1 MSQSPS
7 KSFRK
12 KTTRRK
18 SRRSPQGS
26 TSSGTEIEITRYGV
40 GLDVHKENIVVS
52 VAAQTEQNLI
62 VQIRTHKFRNHPPG
76 LQELTQFLQKYQ
88 PVSHYLMECTGIYHR
103 PLYHALEGAFPNSK
117 TKIIAMNPLLVH
129 RKLTDLGNKHDK
141 ADAQGMAELS
151 FYDRLIRPSYV
162 GTPEFFHLRDTLRNY
177 KHAKKEASKHVNR
190 IHRVLCSVNFMCKLN
205 LHHEWELHLL
215 DYIIATE
222 GPIKRAFK
230 AMVESSRLEKRS
242 ISSLMKHQE
251 DFVPYFNIELPKS
264 SRFNLR
270 QLVIQYLQAETNAAQ
285 YLLQTEKQILK
296 DAEFEHWYLQLLR
309 IPCVGQI
316 SALRL
321 ITELGDFR
329 RFVNWKAF
337 AKYCGVVPEIK
348 ESGGTFTASHI
359 NRFTNAHLRTALS
372 QVAMLYVNGYAK
384 GTDLS
389 IFAHRQRVL
398 RRLPYKKAVMRVAH
412 KLSRIIYQVLV
423 NNVTYD
429 VTYEQTKAK
438 IQRLQ
443 RKNTKHGTMLES
455 SQTRSLQRDISQ
467 LLVTNSQY
475 MTSKSRFFL
484 VKGFQQ
490 LIRKANVVELEG
502 TKLDSKKNKI

>member
-1 MSQSPS
+1 M
-7 KSFRK
+7 
-12 KTTRRK
+12 
-18 SRRSPQGS
+18 
-26 TSSGTEIEITRYGV
+26 
-40 GLDVHKENIVVS
+40 
-52 VAAQTEQNLI
+52 
-62 VQIRTHKFRNHPPG
+62 
-76 LQELTQFLQKYQ
+76 
-88 PVSHYLMECTGIYHR
+88 
-103 PLYHALEGAFPNSK
+103 
-117 TKIIAMNPLLVH
+117 
-129 RKLTDLGNKHDK
+129 
-141 ADAQGMAELS
+141 
-151 FYDRLIRPSYV
+151 
-162 GTPEFFHLRDTLRNY
+162 
-177 KHAKKEASKHVNR
+177 
-190 IHRVLCSVNFMCKLN
+190 
-205 LHHEWELHLL
+205 
-215 DYIIATE
+215 
-222 GPIKRAFK
+222 
-230 AMVESSRLEKRS
+230 
-242 ISSLMKHQE
+242 
-251 DFVPYFNIELPKS
+251 
-264 SRFNLR
+264 
-270 QLVIQYLQAETNAAQ
+270 
-285 YLLQTEKQILK
+285 
-296 DAEFEHWYLQLLR
+296 
-309 IPCVGQI
+309 
-316 SALRL
+316 RL

-359 NRFTNAHLRTALS
+359 NRFTNTHLRTALS

-443 RKNTKHGTMLES
+443 RKNAKHGTMLES

>member
-1 MSQSPS
+1 MSHHPS

-18 SRRSPQGS
+18 SRKNLQES
-26 TSSGTEIEITRYGV
+26 TSSGAEIEIIRYGV

-52 VAAQTEQNLI
+52 VAAQTAQNLI
-62 VQIRTHKFRNHPPG
+62 VQIRTHKFRNHPQG
-76 LQELTQFLQKYQ
+76 LQELTRFLQKYQ

-103 PLYHALEGAFPNSK
+103 PVYHALEDAFPNLK
-117 TKIIAMNPLLVH
+117 AKIIAMNPLLVH
-129 RKLTDLGNKHDK
+129 RKLTNLGNKHDK

-151 FYDRLIRPSYV
+151 FYNRLIRPSYV

-177 KHAKKEASKHVNR
+177 KYAKKEANKHVNR
-190 IHRVLCSVNFMCKLN
+190 IHRVLCSVNFMHRFN

-215 DYIIATE
+215 DFMIATK

-230 AMVESSRLEKRS
+230 AMVESSQLEKRS

-251 DFVPYFNIELPKS
+251 DYVPYFNIELPKA

-285 YLLQTEKQILK
+285 YLLQTEKLILK
-296 DAEFEHWYLQLLR
+296 DAELEHCYLQLLR

-316 SALRL
+316 SALSI

-359 NRFTNAHLRTALS
+359 NRFTNTHLRTALS
-372 QVAMLYVNGYAK
+372 QIAMLYVNGYAK
-384 GTDLS
+384 GTDLA

-398 RRLPYKKAVMRVAH
+398 RQLPFKKAVIRVAQ

-423 NNVTYD
+423 NNLTYD
-429 VTYEQTKAK
+429 ASYEQTKAK

-443 RKNTKHGTMLES
+443 RRNTKHGTMLES
-455 SQTRSLQRDISQ
+455 PHTRSLRRDISQ

-490 LIRKANVVELEG
+490 LIRKANSVELEG
-502 TKLDSKKNKI
+502 TELNSKKNKV